1 VLHVGLTGGIGSGK
15 STVARLLQKL
25 GATVID
31 ADVVAREVV
40 EPGTPTL
47 AAVAERFGPD
57 VVRPDGSLDRAALA
71 AIVFPDPA
79 ALADLDRI
87 TGPAIAERV
96 EVLRQAAD
104 PHTISV
110 YDMPLLVE
118 RRLWP
123 REHLTIVVGADAE
136 TRVLRLV
143 EQRGLDAVDARH
155 RMARQASDA
164 ERRAAADVWV
174 DNDGDLEVTE
184 AQVRRLWFDRLVPYN
199 ANLLTG
205 SRSPRPPLAV
215 VDPDPSWD
223 AQAARLVARLTD
235 TLTPRAVRI
244 DHVGSTSVPKLPAKD
259 VIDLQIGVP
268 SLTEADESGFV
279 ADLTT
284 RGFVRLAEIS
294 ADIAHIP
301 DGRPVQWGKR
311 FHVSMDPGRAA
322 NIHIR
327 EVGSPGW
334 RFALQFRDWLRA
346 NPDARHRYA
355 SLKQALAAGA
365 PNAGEYAEA
374 KEPWFAD
381 AYPRVVDWAGRTGW
395 SDDPRRSALPC
406 RPTTAS

>member
-1 VLHVGLTGGIGSGK
+1 VLDVGLTGGIGSGK
-15 STVARLLQKL
+15 STVAQLLQEL

-47 AAVAERFGPD
+47 AAVAERFGNQLI
-57 VVRPDGSLDRAALA
+57 RPDGSLDRAALA
-71 AIVFPDPA
+71 GIVFPDPA

-96 EVLRQAAD
+96 EALRRSAD

-136 TRVLRLV
+136 TRVRRLV
-143 EQRGLDAVDARH
+143 EQRGLDAADARH

-174 DNDGDLEVTE
+174 DNDGDLAVTQ

-205 SRSPRPPLAV
+205 SRSRRPALAV
-215 VDPDPSWD
+215 VEPDPSWPV
-223 AQAARLVARLTD
+223 QAARLVARLAHA
-235 TLTPRAVRI
+235 LTPRAVRI
-244 DHVGSTSVPKLPAKD
+244 DHVGSTSVPNLPAKD
-259 VIDLQIGVP
+259 VIDLQIGVA
-268 SLTEADESGFV
+268 SLRDADESGFV
-279 ADLTT
+279 ADLTE
-284 RGFVRLAEIS
+284 RGFVRLTEIRADS
-294 ADIAHIP
+294 AQTP
-301 DGRPVQWGKR
+301 DGDPSQWAKR
-311 FHVSMDPGRAA
+311 LHASMDPGRAA
-322 NIHIR
+322 NVHIR
-327 EVGSPGW
+327 EIGSPGW

-355 SLKQALAAGA
+355 SLKRALAAGA

-381 AYPRVVDWAGRTGW
+381 AYPQVVDWARRTGW
-395 SDDPRRSALPC
+395 TEAPG
-406 RPTTAS
+406 